1 MLDVFMKKCVVV
13 INPTSGHGLNEKLA
27 DKISE
32 VLKEYR
38 YKSEVHITEYRGHAE
53 EITENA
59 DCDLLISVGGDGTF
73 YEAMN
78 GNFRRKKQLVLSH
91 IPVGTTNDI
100 GHMYGLGKD
109 IIQNLRDILD
119 GVVKKVDICSINGR
133 SFVYVASF
141 GKFME
146 IPYETPQELKHR
158 IGHAAYLISGTKELF
173 KKTPKYDVTYEIDGV
188 KHNGKYTFIIIS
200 NANRIAGIN
209 NFYRDMKLDDHKFEV
224 MFCSI
229 SNLTK
234 LARAFYTLKT
244 SDISF
249 VSGVEC
255 YKTDNLKITFNNGV
269 KPWCLDGEKYDS
281 KTTHFVIDTEKSV
294 KMLVP
299 RKNVD
304 KLFL

>member
-1 MLDVFMKKCVVV
+1 MKKCVVV
-13 INPTSGHGLNEKLA
+13 INPTSGKGLNEKLA
-27 DKISE
+27 SKIE
-32 VLKEYR
+32 KVLEEFR
-38 YKSEVHITEYRGHAE
+38 YQPEVHITEYPNHAE
-53 EITENA
+53 EIVLEA

-73 YEAMN
+73 YEVMN
-78 GNFRRKKQLVLSH
+78 GNFRRDKQLLLSH

-109 IIQNLRDILD
+109 IITNLRDILN

-146 IPYETPQELKHR
+146 IPYATPQELKHR
-158 IGHAAYLISGTKELF
+158 IGHAAYILAGTKEIF
-173 KKTPKYDVTYEIDGV
+173 KRTPKYDVTYEIDGV

-229 SNLTK
+229 SNLAK
-234 LARAFYTLKT
+234 LAQAFYLLKT
-244 SDISF
+244 SDISYI
-249 VSGVEC
+249 SGVEC
-255 YKTDNLKITFNNGV
+255 YKTDNLTMTFNDGI
-269 KPWCLDGEKYDS
+269 KPWCLDGEKYDA
-281 KTTHFVIDTEKSV
+281 KTTYFKIDTEKSV

-299 RKNVD
+299 RQNVD
-304 KLFL
+304 KLFVK

>member
-1 MLDVFMKKCVVV
+1 MEVIMKKCVVV
-13 INPTSGHGLNEKLA
+13 INPTSGHGLNDQLEG
-27 DKISE
+27 KIEE
-32 VLKEYR
+32 VLKEHR
-38 YKSEVHITEYRGHAE
+38 YQSEIHITEYAGQTE
-53 EITENA
+53 EIVMDA

-73 YEAMN
+73 YETMN
-78 GNFRRKKQLVLSH
+78 GNFKRKKALLLSH

-100 GHMYGLGKD
+100 GHMYGLTGNVID
-109 IIQNLRDILD
+109 NLESILS
-119 GVVKKVDICSINGR
+119 GVVKTVDICSINGR

-146 IPYETPQELKHR
+146 IPYETPQKLKHR
-158 IGHAAYLISGTKELF
+158 IGHAAYLMSGVKELF

-234 LARAFYTLKT
+234 LAHAFYTLKT
-244 SDISF
+244 SDISY
-249 VSGVEC
+249 VNGVEC
-255 YKTDNLKITFNNGV
+255 YKTDNLKICFNDGI
-269 KPWCLDGEKYDS
+269 KPWCLDGEKYDG
-281 KTTHFVIDTEKSV
+281 KTTYYEINTDKKV

-299 RKNVD
+299 KKNVD
-304 KLFL
+304 KLFIK

>member
-1 MLDVFMKKCVVV
+1 MVGDFMKKCIVI
-13 INPTSGHGLNEKLA
+13 INPTSGHGLGTKATDEMM
-27 DKISE
+27 KILKKYHYNSE
-32 VLKEYR
+32 IIMTKYA
-38 YKSEVHITEYRGHAE
+38 HHAE
-53 EITENA
+53 EIVMEN

-73 YEAMN
+73 NEVMN
-78 GNFRRKKQLVLSH
+78 GNFKRNKPLLLSH

-100 GHMYGLGKD
+100 GHMYGLG
-109 IIQNLRDILD
+109 RDILKNLESILE
-119 GVVKKVDICSINGR
+119 GKIKKVDICSINNR

-146 IPYETPQELKHR
+146 IPYETPQDLKKR
-158 IGHAAYLISGTKELF
+158 LGHLAYLINGFKEIF

-188 KHNGKYTFIIIS
+188 KYHGVYTFIIIS

-229 SNLTK
+229 SK
-234 LARAFYTLKT
+234 MSQLARAFYLLKT
-244 SDISF
+244 SDISYI
-249 VSGVEC
+249 SGIEC
-255 YKTDNLKITFNNGV
+255 YKTDNLKIRFNGNC
-269 KPWCLDGEKYDS
+269 KPWCLDGEKYDDES
-281 KTTHFVIDTEKSV
+281 GIYEIDTKKSV

-299 RKNVD
+299 KKNID

>member
-1 MLDVFMKKCVVV
+1 MKKCVVV
-13 INPTSGHGLNEKLA
+13 INPNSGHGLDEKLV
-27 DKISE
+27 DKMKE
-32 VLKEYR
+32 VLKSYR
-38 YKSEVHITEYRGHAE
+38 YKSDIIMTEYAHHAE
-53 EITENA
+53 EIVMEA

-73 YEAMN
+73 NEVMN
-78 GNFRRKKQLVLSH
+78 GNFKRKKSLLLSH

-109 IIQNLRDILD
+109 IIQNLEDVLSGKVR
-119 GVVKKVDICSINGR
+119 KVDICSINGR

-146 IPYETPQELKHR
+146 IPYETPQKLKKR
-158 IGHAAYLISGTKELF
+158 IGHAAYLINGLKEIF
-173 KKTPKYDVTYEIDGV
+173 KKTPTYNVTYEIDGV
-188 KHNGKYTFIIIS
+188 KHNGEYTFIIIS

-229 SNLTK
+229 RNLAK

-244 SDISF
+244 SDISYIN
-249 VSGVEC
+249 GVEC
-255 YKTDNLKITFNNGV
+255 YKTDNIKISFNDGY

-281 KTTHFVIDTEKSV
+281 KVAFYEIDTKKSV
-294 KMLVP
+294 NMLVP
-299 RKNVD
+299 RKNIN
-304 KLFL
+304 KLFIK

>member
-1 MLDVFMKKCVVV
+1 MKKCVVV
-13 INPTSGHGLNEKLA
+13 INPTSGHGLNDRLA
-27 DKISE
+27 SRIED
-32 VLKEYR
+32 VLKEYK
-38 YKSEVHITEYRGHAE
+38 YQPEVYITEYAGHTE
-53 EITENA
+53 EIVEYV

-78 GNFRRKKQLVLSH
+78 GNFRRKKQLLLSH

-109 IIQNLRDILD
+109 IITNLKDILS
-119 GVVKKVDICSINGR
+119 GVVKTVDICSINGR

-146 IPYETPQELKHR
+146 IPYETPQKLKHR
-158 IGHAAYLISGTKELF
+158 IGHAAYLMSGTKEIF
-173 KKTPKYDVTYEIDGV
+173 KRTPKYDVTYEIDGV

-200 NANRIAGIN
+200 NANHIAGIN
-209 NFYRDMKLDDHKFEV
+209 NFYRDMKLDDKKFEV

-229 SNLTK
+229 SNLAK

-244 SDISF
+244 SDISYI
-249 VSGVEC
+249 SGVEF
-255 YKTDNLKITFNNGV
+255 YKTNNIKITFNDGM
-269 KPWCLDGEKYDS
+269 KPWCLDGEKYDG
-281 KTTHFVIDTEKSV
+281 KTTYFEITTDKHVQ
-294 KMLVP
+294 MLVP

-304 KLFL
+304 KLFLK

>member
-1 MLDVFMKKCVVV
+1 MKKCVVV
-13 INPTSGHGLNEKLA
+13 INPTSGHGLNERLA
-27 DKISE
+27 SRIEE
-32 VLKEYR
+32 VLREFR
-38 YKSEVHITEYRGHAE
+38 YKSDIYITEYAGHAE
-53 EITENA
+53 EIVLEA

-73 YEAMN
+73 YEVMN
-78 GNFRRKKQLVLSH
+78 GNFKRKKQLLLSH

-109 IIQNLRDILD
+109 IITNLKDILS

-146 IPYETPQELKHR
+146 IPYETPQKLKHR
-158 IGHAAYLISGTKELF
+158 IGHAAYLMSGTKEVF
-173 KKTPKYDVTYEIDGV
+173 KRTKKYDVTYEIDGV

-209 NFYRDMKLDDHKFEV
+209 NFYHDMKLDDHKFEV

-229 SNLTK
+229 SNLGK
-234 LARAFYTLKT
+234 LAKAFYTLKT
-244 SDISF
+244 SDISYI
-249 VSGVEC
+249 SGVEC
-255 YKTDNLKITFNNGV
+255 YKTDNIKITFNDGM

-281 KTTHFVIDTEKSV
+281 KTTYFEIDTKKSV
-294 KMLVP
+294 RMLVP
-299 RKNVD
+299 RKNID
-304 KLFL
+304 KLFLK

>member
-1 MLDVFMKKCVVV
+1 MKKCVVV
-13 INPTSGHGLNEKLA
+13 INPTSGHGLNERLA
-27 DKISE
+27 SRIEE
-32 VLKEYR
+32 VLREFR
-38 YKSEVHITEYRGHAE
+38 YKSDIYITEYAGHAE
-53 EITENA
+53 EIVLEA

-73 YEAMN
+73 YEVMN
-78 GNFRRKKQLVLSH
+78 GNFKRKKQLLLSH

-109 IIQNLRDILD
+109 IITNLKDILS

-146 IPYETPQELKHR
+146 IPYETPQKLKHR
-158 IGHAAYLISGTKELF
+158 IGHAAYLMSGTKEVF
-173 KKTPKYDVTYEIDGV
+173 KRTKKYDVTYEIDGV

-229 SNLTK
+229 SNLGK
-234 LARAFYTLKT
+234 LAKAFYTLKT
-244 SDISF
+244 SDISYI
-249 VSGVEC
+249 SGVEC
-255 YKTDNLKITFNNGV
+255 YKTDNIKITFNDGM
-269 KPWCLDGEKYDS
+269 KPWCLDGEKYDIEGNEIEIKIDQNTQIMLP
-281 KTTHFVIDTEKSV
+281 KTKIEE
-294 KMLVP
+294 
-299 RKNVD
+299 
-304 KLFL
+304 LFKK